1 MRRRKWLLTGAAVV
15 IAIAALY
22 GFMNRPT
29 TTTDFVM
36 GSVLTQKWWGHN
48 AADMALWNIQY
59 LEQQLLNADEAPPL
73 ALEIMEASGG
83 AFNPY
88 LGALAQLWDIDGD
101 GYMPT
106 QEEIAEALQKQEL
119 NLGGYG
125 KGAACDTANLWNLTF
140 SPLNRPRGAVVNL
153 GGNIAIYGRKPWGQP
168 FKIALR
174 DPKGG
179 PNDAIGMFALRGTN
193 FISTSGS
200 YEKYFERDGVKYHH
214 IFDPETGYPAERD
227 PGLISVTVISSG
239 PNGGAV
245 GDAVSTACFVLGY
258 EDSQALLAQYGCDAI
273 FIYEDG
279 TARAVGGVRDYFKL
293 EHSSYHWS

>member
-1 MRRRKWLLTGAAVV
+1 MLSFGAAVV
-15 IAIAALY
+15 ILAAALY

-36 GSVLTQKWWGHN
+36 GSVLTQTYWGGGP
-48 AADMALWNIQY
+48 AGAVLRDIEQ
-59 LEQQLLNADEAPPL
+59 LELELFNVTEAPPL

-88 LGALAQLWDIDGD
+88 LGALAQLWDIDGL
-101 GYMPT
+101 GYVPT
-106 QEEIAEALQKQEL
+106 GAEIQAAMQEKVLDF
-119 NLGGYG
+119 GGYG
-125 KGAACDTANLWNLTF
+125 KGAACDIVYHDF
-140 SPLNRPRGAVVNL
+140 HSIRSRGAVINL
-153 GGNIAIYGRKPWGQP
+153 GGNIATVGAKSFFQP
-168 FKIALR
+168 FRIALR

-179 PNDAIGMFALRGTN
+179 PNDTIGMFTLRGTN

-200 YEKYFERDGVKYHH
+200 YEKYFERDGVRYHH

-227 PGLISVTVISSG
+227 PGLISVTVISTG
-239 PNGGAV
+239 PNGGAI
-245 GDAVSTACFVLGY
+245 GDAISTACFVLGY
-258 EDSQALLAQYGCDAI
+258 EDSIELLEKYNCDAI

-279 TARAVGGVRDYFKL
+279 RVRAVGDVKSYFKL